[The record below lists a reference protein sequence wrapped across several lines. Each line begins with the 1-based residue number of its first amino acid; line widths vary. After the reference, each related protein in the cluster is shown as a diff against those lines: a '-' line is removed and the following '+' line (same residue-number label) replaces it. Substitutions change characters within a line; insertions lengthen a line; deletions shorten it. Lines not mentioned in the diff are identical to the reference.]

1 MCQGPLLFRRDFSIS
16 LQGVEVALCEGFA
29 CGRTWGLKKKQTN
42 CQGIRLQKPSCGNSH
57 SFGEMIEAGM

>member
-29 CGRTWGLKKKQTN
+29 CGRTWGLKKNRQTVKASDYKN
-42 CQGIRLQKPSCGNSH
+42 HRVAIRIHLVK
-57 SFGEMIEAGM
+57 